1 MVAATVN
8 VVINNAG
15 IFTLVDV
22 VLSQTVDK
30 KLVQKSRY
38 SLALA
43 KILHAYNANFA
54 EHSIRSAK
62 QVLVLGDHYF
72 YY

>member
-1 MVAATVN
+1 MSVSWQLIICLAVVAATVN

-30 KLVQKSRY
+30 ELVQKSRY

-54 EHSIRSAK
+54 EHS
-62 QVLVLGDHYF
+62 LC
-72 YY
+72 